1 AKALGVSMAE
11 LFTDRDILKDVNS
24 IDTTLMER
32 ISLID
37 TLSKEEQKTIFSIMD
52 AFLSKRKLKTT
63 LKTVLNDIQ

>member
-1 AKALGVSMAE
+1 MAE